1 MNTIALY
8 EPQSQMLSTLQSMM
22 ESANEL
28 AYVLSKTASEVLKIQ
43 TESGTDCFKNAMPSG
58 ESPALSEDASKS
70 IWQVP
75 VLYKTQGMRMLKGMI
90 DSLSAL
96 STGQNELLQWSYKSL
111 STSVQHVSNAMC
123 QLVGVVA
130 SRRVSAE
137 VINFSDRRTARQWRP
152 VFAQDSSSAH
162 EESKG
167 PQRASRQTAS
177 MS

>member
-1 MNTIALY
+1 MNTIALI
-8 EPQSQMLSTLQSMM
+8 EPQSQTLSTLHSMM

-28 AYVLSKTASEVLKIQ
+28 AYVLSRTTSEVLKIQ
-43 TESGTDCFKNAMPSG
+43 TESGTDCFKNAMPG
-58 ESPALSEDASKS
+58 GNLPPLSEDATKS

-75 VLYKTQGMRMLKGMI
+75 VLYKTQGMRVLKGMI
-90 DSLSAL
+90 DSLSVL
-96 STGQNELLQWSYKSL
+96 STGQNEVLQWSYKSL
-111 STSVQHVSNAMC
+111 SSSVQHASNAMC

-137 VINFSDRRTARQWRP
+137 IINFSDRRAARQWKP
-152 VFAQDSSSAH
+152 VLAQDSSSAH

-167 PQRASRQTAS
+167 PHRPIRQTAS

>member
-8 EPQSQMLSTLQSMM
+8 EPQSQTLSTLQSMM
-22 ESANEL
+22 ESVNEL
-28 AYVLSKTASEVLKIQ
+28 ANVLTKTTSEVLKIQ
-43 TESGTDCFKNAMPSG
+43 IETGTDCFKNAMPSAG
-58 ESPALSEDASKS
+58 VPPLTEDATKS

-75 VLYKTQGMRMLKGMI
+75 VLYKTQGMRLIKGMI

-96 STGQNELLQWSYKSL
+96 STGQNEVLQWSYKSL
-111 STSVQHVSNAMC
+111 SSSVQHASNVMC

-130 SRRVSAE
+130 TRRVSAE
-137 VINFSDRRTARQWRP
+137 IINFSDRRTARQWRP